1 MSGPVRDH
9 KGKTIGKII
18 SLANRMNSGS
28 RMVALAAMVIMTP
41 VLFANVVSR
50 YVFDYS
56 LVWSPEVAR
65 YSFVWI
71 TFLGTAVALREDSH
85 AKIDLFLERAP
96 GRLKTYLM
104 LIKYSL
110 MLALSTVL
118 IVVGTNQV
126 ISIWHT
132 KAAYMRFLSMGW
144 MYLSIPLC
152 GLLMLFFSFVSVLEL
167 FSQRGGEQ

>member
-1 MSGPVRDH
+1 MSGPDRDH

-28 RMVALAAMVIMTP
+28 RMVVLAAMVIMTP
-41 VLFANVVSR
+41 VIFANVISR
-50 YVFDYS
+50 YVFNYS
-56 LVWSPEVAR
+56 LAWSSEVSR

-85 AKIDLFLERAP
+85 AKIDLFLEKAP
-96 GRLKTYLM
+96 GRLKTYLI

-110 MLALSTVL
+110 MLALSALL
-118 IVVGTNQV
+118 IVTGTNHV
-126 ISIWHT
+126 ISIWYT

-152 GLLMLFFSFVSVLEL
+152 GLLMLLFSFVSVLEL
-167 FSQRGGEQ
+167 FSQRGREQ